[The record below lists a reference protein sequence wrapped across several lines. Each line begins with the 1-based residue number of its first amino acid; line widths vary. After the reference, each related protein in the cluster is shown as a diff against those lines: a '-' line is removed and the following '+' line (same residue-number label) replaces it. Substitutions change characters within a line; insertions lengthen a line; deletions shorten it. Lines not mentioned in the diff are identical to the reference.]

1 MIPGCD
7 ERRIRIIAEKEENE
21 SNPRAHNQYASVYDY
36 YIADLYACEIWD
48 TKAEY
53 KKQVS

>member
-21 SNPRAHNQYASVYDY
+21 SNPRAHNQYASVYDH